1 VTRAVLIRHGESACN
16 VNGVVGGVKGCS
28 GLSER
33 GRTQVESLRERLAVT
48 GELAQ
53 ADALY
58 SSTLERAVETAEGI
72 RPVVGGGDLSIVS
85 LPSLCELRPG
95 EGDGLSWDECR
106 ERYGVP
112 DWEQDPS
119 AVVSPGGETWN
130 GFVDRASEAVRT
142 LADRHAG
149 GLVVIA
155 CHGGVIEATMLSFL
169 PMATRSRPLGLPTSY
184 TSMTEWELDSNRW
197 RLMRYNDVAHLGGPY
212 EAQRSGPHR
221 PLQQA

>member
-1 VTRAVLIRHGESACN
+1 VTRLVVIRHGESACN
-16 VNGVVGGVKGCS
+16 VNGVVGGEKGCS
-28 GLSER
+28 GLSGR
-33 GRTQVESLRERLAVT
+33 GRTQVESLRERLAAT
-48 GELAQ
+48 RELAQ

-72 RPVVGGGDLSIVS
+72 RPVVGGGDLKIVS
-85 LPSLCELRPG
+85 LPTLCELRPG
-95 EGDGLSWDECR
+95 EADGLTWDECR
-106 ERYGVP
+106 ELYGVP
-112 DWEQDPS
+112 DWEQDTS
-119 AVVSPGGETWN
+119 AVVSPGGETWH
-130 GFVDRASEAVRT
+130 GFVDRASEAVRI

-169 PMATRSRPLGLPTSY
+169 PMASHNRPLGLPTAY
-184 TSMTEWELDSNRW
+184 TSMTEWDLDSDRW